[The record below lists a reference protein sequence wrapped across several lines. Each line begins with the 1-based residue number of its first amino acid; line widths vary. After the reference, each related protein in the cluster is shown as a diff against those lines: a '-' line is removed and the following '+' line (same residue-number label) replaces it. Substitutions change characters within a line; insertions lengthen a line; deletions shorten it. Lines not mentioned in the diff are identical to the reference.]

1 MKLESL
7 RDLFEESI
15 QDLYSAETQILSAM
29 PKVVAKVTDPRL
41 KQALESHMME
51 TQAQK
56 ERLEEIC
63 EKLDIDADGKFCR
76 ATEGLVKEADELLS
90 EDATPEVLD
99 AGIIASV
106 QKIEHYEIAGYGTAK
121 TFAMHLGETEVQK
134 LLEQSLEE
142 EKQADIKLS
151 VIAEG
156 SVNEKAESAA

>member
-15 QDLYSAETQILSAM
+15 QDLYSAETQIIDAM
-29 PKVVAKVTDPRL
+29 PKIVARVTDSRL
-41 KQALESHMME
+41 KQALESHVLE

-63 EKLDIDADGKFCR
+63 EKLDIDPDGKFCR
-76 ATEGLVKEADELLS
+76 ATEGLVKEANELLS
-90 EDATPEVLD
+90 EDAAPAVLD

-106 QKIEHYEIAGYGTAK
+106 QKIEHYEIAGYGTARV
-121 TFAMHLGETEVQK
+121 FAMHLGETEVQK
-134 LLEQSLEE
+134 LLEESLQE
-142 EKQADIKLS
+142 EKQADVKLT

-156 SVNEKAESAA
+156 TVNEKAEGAS